1 MRRRGEMKMEK
12 PTFSAGAQSAPM
24 PAVPSGEGFGSP
36 EALLTKRIGELT
48 GQLAGIPKTER
59 RARIEIERRLSAL
72 GATLKRIREREVL
85 WGAAAPLIR
94 HAAGAHG
101 LSPEAAEASARAG
114 ALMVLP
120 ALCRREDIELKFMG
134 TPKTNG
140 RTIWLGPIDFS
151 HPAAC
156 VYIFG
161 HGVHERCHVLYT
173 RFEDVRNLDPRA
185 EHLTN
190 LFEDIRVDALG
201 ERDLKGYRLWRE
213 ALIAVLVRTG
223 RTILTDTGPHAATGD
238 VLCGW
243 LHAELLT
250 GILGMTLP
258 DGVLAAQRREAQ
270 SRFGADFCRE
280 ALSLVKGRFPLA
292 DTAAA
297 AALADEFIEFIASAG
312 RLADAAHETA
322 KAEAAAS
329 KAAAEGCK
337 ARPEAA
343 SGAPEDEQKAV
354 QKELPENAP
363 KPAPTSRKSAEAS
376 RGEGV
381 QLSLFDDFDDF
392 GEKRG
397 AGEAGGGSPAGFA
410 AGRSSG
416 PQASGAECAAQ
427 RSPADEAAAKAAE
440 KAAREAR
447 RAVKRADAAAKAA
460 AKAEARAEAVAIGL
474 SGLSRAAAW
483 HPEVAVLERSAA
495 MEKFTVAL
503 KLPDEH
509 GWENPNEVLRDGA
522 EAARRAARA
531 LEGVKGLLPRD
542 LPRCAAPGMV
552 KEAKA
557 AFEQAWAASC
567 GFGMRFADLLKRP
580 VPAPVGGAESGF
592 EIDDELL
599 DRAAVGDPRV
609 FLTEAKAIDRE
620 CACVILTDL
629 SGSMGVAS
637 GACVR
642 VAALRLE
649 EALRRTSRVKCR
661 TAVFPNWRG
670 TGPSIV
676 SDWEDGLEKS
686 ATVLPT
692 LASRGQTPLGPSLLW
707 ALASLLERPEAHKL
721 LLVYTDGVFEP
732 AEFAGEAALL
742 RAAGVET
749 GTVILKDPSVPWA
762 DVCGRGGFGGV
773 TRLAESPDD
782 LPAATASILEA
793 WRRAGKLF

>member
-1 MRRRGEMKMEK
+1 MEK
-12 PTFSAGAQSAPM
+12 SSNLSGAVVLR
-24 PAVPSGEGFGSP
+24 PAEVPSDACFGSP
-36 EALLTKRIGELT
+36 EALLTKRIAELT
-48 GQLAGIPKTER
+48 ERLTGIPKTER
-59 RARIEIERRLSAL
+59 RTRIEIERRLTAL
-72 GATLKRIREREVL
+72 GGSLRRMREREVL

-101 LSPEAAEASARAG
+101 LSPEAAEASARTA

-173 RFEDVRNLDPRA
+173 RFEDVRSLDPRA

-190 LFEDIRVDALG
+190 LFEDVRVDALG
-201 ERDLKGYRLWRE
+201 ERDLGGYRLWRE
-213 ALIAVLVRTG
+213 ALVAILVRTG
-223 RTILTDTGPHAATGD
+223 RTILTETGPQAAAGD

-250 GILGMTLP
+250 GVLGMKLP
-258 DGVLAAQRREAQ
+258 EGILDALRRGVE
-270 SRFGADFCRE
+270 SRFGADFRRE
-280 ALSLVKGRFPLA
+280 ALALVMRRFPLA

-297 AALADEFIEFIASAG
+297 AALADEFLEFIASAG
-312 RLADAAHETA
+312 RLAEAAHETA
-322 KAEAAAS
+322 KAQAAEAQAAFEAGCEAAA
-329 KAAAEGCK
+329 
-337 ARPEAA
+337 
-343 SGAPEDEQKAV
+343 APEGGPKDPPKGARS
-354 QKELPENAP
+354 PAP
-363 KPAPTSRKSAEAS
+363 KSRRSSGAS

-381 QLSLFDDFDDF
+381 QLSLFDDFGGFGTGDDSDAMN
-392 GEKRG
+392 G
-397 AGEAGGGSPAGFA
+397 AFAGT
-410 AGRSSG
+410 
-416 PQASGAECAAQ
+416 ASA
-427 RSPADEAAAKAAE
+427 SAKAG
-440 KAAREAR
+440 KAARTA
-447 RAVKRADAAAKAA
+447 AKAAKAA
-460 AKAEARAEAVAIGL
+460 AKAASRAEAVARGL

-483 HPEVAVLERSAA
+483 HPEAAALDRSAA
-495 MEKFTVAL
+495 MEKFTAAL

-522 EAARRAARA
+522 EVARRAAKA
-531 LEGVKGLLPRD
+531 LEGVKGLEPRD

-557 AFEQAWAASC
+557 AFDQAWAASC

-580 VPAPVGGAESGF
+580 IPAPVGGAETGF
-592 EIDDELL
+592 EIDDELI
-599 DRAAVGDPRV
+599 DRVAVGDSRV
-609 FLTEAKAIDRE
+609 FLTEARAIDRE

-629 SGSMGVAS
+629 SGSMGVTS

-676 SDWEDGLEKS
+676 SDWEDGLGKS
-686 ATVLPT
+686 AAVLPT

-742 RAAGVET
+742 KAAGIET
-749 GTVILKDPSVPWA
+749 GTVILKDPAVPWA

-773 TRLAESPDD
+773 TRLAQSPEE
-782 LPAATASILEA
+782 LPAATASVLEV

>member
-1 MRRRGEMKMEK
+1 MEK
-12 PTFSAGAQSAPM
+12 PTFNAGALSAPT
-24 PAVPSGEGFGSP
+24 PVVPTGEGFGSP
-36 EALLTKRIGELT
+36 EALLTKRIEELT
-48 GQLAGIPKTER
+48 ERLAGIPKTER

-213 ALIAVLVRTG
+213 ALIAILVRTG
-223 RTILTDTGPHAATGD
+223 RTILTDTGPHAAAGD

-250 GILGMTLP
+250 GILGMKLP
-258 DGVLAAQRREAQ
+258 DGVLEAQRREAE

-280 ALSLVKGRFPLA
+280 GLSLVKRRFPLA

-322 KAEAAAS
+322 KAEAAQS
-329 KAAAEGCK
+329 LAAAEAGAAEDVQKSVQKSVQQGAPMDASKDAPKSGC
-337 ARPEAA
+337 PEA
-343 SGAPEDEQKAV
+343 GRRTKT
-354 QKELPENAP
+354 LP
-363 KPAPTSRKSAEAS
+363 KSSRAS

-381 QLSLFDDFDDF
+381 QLSLFDDFEGF
-392 GEKRG
+392 GMNG
-397 AGEAGGGSPAGFA
+397 AAGDAGGGPSGSA
-410 AGRSSG
+410 AGASSG
-416 PQASGAECAAQ
+416 TPSSGSSRTAGAP
-427 RSPADEAAAKAAE
+427 RTDKAAAKAAA
-440 KAAREAR
+440 KAEREAR
-447 RAVKRADAAAKAA
+447 AAAKAA
-460 AKAEARAEAVAIGL
+460 AKAEATAGAVAQGL
-474 SGLSRAAAW
+474 AGLARAASW
-483 HPEVAVLERSAA
+483 HPEVAALDRSAA
-495 MEKFTVAL
+495 MEKFTAAL

-531 LEGVKGLLPRD
+531 LEGVNGLLPRD

-557 AFEQAWAASC
+557 AFDKAWAASC

-580 VPAPVGGAESGF
+580 VPAPVGGAETGF

-609 FLTEAKAIDRE
+609 FLTESTAIDRE

-629 SGSMGVAS
+629 SGSMGVTS

-686 ATVLPT
+686 ACVLPT

-742 RAAGVET
+742 KAAGIET

-773 TRLAESPDD
+773 TRLAESADA
-782 LPAATASILEA
+782 LPAATASILEV